1 MSDSYDVSKQNKV
14 RQLREKAKYDKETVH
29 AVLDAGLVAHVGLV
43 QDGDAVVVPML
54 YGRDGDTLY
63 LHGARKA
70 RVVRLLES
78 KQRACVNVTL
88 LDGLVFAR
96 SAFASSMNYRSVTVF
111 GTARLVDRLDDKKR
125 ALHVISEH
133 AMPGRRAE
141 LRLSHENELKM
152 TGVIAIDI
160 ESASAKIST
169 GMPDDEACDLDTPV
183 WAGVL
188 PIETRLTSLQ
198 ADDRVTPGI
207 EPSAALKAMEGKKL

>member
-14 RQLREKAKYDKETVH
+14 RQLREKAKYDKATVY

-43 QDGDAVVVPML
+43 QDGDPVVVPML

-78 KQRACVNVTL
+78 KHRACVNVTL

-141 LRLSHENELKM
+141 LRLSHENELTM

-160 ESASAKIST
+160 EAASAKIST

-188 PIETRLTSLQ
+188 PIETRLTSLE

>member
-1 MSDSYDVSKQNKV
+1 
-14 RQLREKAKYDKETVH
+14 
-29 AVLDAGLVAHVGLV
+29 
-43 QDGDAVVVPML
+43 ML
-54 YGRDGDTLY
+54 YGREGDTLY

-70 RVVRLLES
+70 RVIRMLEQTS
-78 KQRACVNVTL
+78 KACANVTL

-111 GTARLVDRLDDKKR
+111 GEARLVDRLDAKKR

-160 ESASAKIST
+160 KSASAKISA
-169 GMPDDEACDLDTPV
+169 GMPDDEACDLETPV

-188 PIETRLTSLQ
+188 PIETRRMTLQ
-198 ADDRVTPGI
+198 PDDRVADGT
-207 EPSAALKAMEGKKL
+207 EPSAALRALENTRL

>member
-1 MSDSYDVSKQNKV
+1 MPDSYDVSKQNQV
-14 RQLREKAKYDKETVH
+14 RQLREKAKYDKATVY

-43 QDGDAVVVPML
+43 QDGDPVVVPML

-78 KQRACVNVTL
+78 KHRACVNVTL

-160 ESASAKIST
+160 ESASAKISS

-188 PIETRLTSLQ
+188 PIETRLTNLE

>member
-1 MSDSYDVSKQNKV
+1 MPDSYDVSKQNQV
-14 RQLREKAKYDKETVH
+14 RQLREKAKYDKATVY

-43 QDGDAVVVPML
+43 QDGDPVVVPML

-78 KQRACVNVTL
+78 KHRACVNVTL

-160 ESASAKIST
+160 ESASAKISS

-188 PIETRLTSLQ
+188 PIETRLTSLE

>member
-1 MSDSYDVSKQNKV
+1 VKEYAIDKKNKV
-14 RQLREKAKYDKETVH
+14 RQIREKARYDRETVH
-29 AVLDAGLVAHVGLV
+29 AILDAGLVAHVALV
-43 QDGDAVVVPML
+43 QDGEPVVVPML

-63 LHGARKA
+63 LHGARKS
-70 RVVRLLES
+70 RVIRMLQS
-78 KQRACVNVTL
+78 TAKACANVTL

-111 GTARLVDRLDDKKR
+111 GKARLVDTLDDKKR

-141 LRLSHENELKM
+141 LRLSLESELKM

-160 ESASAKIST
+160 ESASAKISA
-169 GMPDDEACDLDTPV
+169 GMPDDEASDLDTPV

-188 PIETRLTSLQ
+188 PVETRRLTLQ
-198 ADDRVTPGI
+198 PDDRVTPGI
-207 EPSAALKAMEGKKL
+207 EPSAALRALENTRL

>member
-1 MSDSYDVSKQNKV
+1 MSDSYDVSKHNRV
-14 RQLREKAKYDKETVH
+14 RQLREKARYDKASVH

-43 QDGDAVVVPML
+43 QEGEPVVVPML

-70 RVVRLLES
+70 RVVRLLERTG
-78 KQRACVNVTL
+78 KVCVNVTL

-96 SAFASSMNYRSVTVF
+96 SAFASSMNYRSVTIF

-160 ESASAKIST
+160 VSASAKIST
-169 GMPDDEACDLDTPV
+169 GMPKDEACDLDTPV

-188 PIETRLTSLQ
+188 PIETRLTNLQ
-198 ADDRVTPGI
+198 ADERVTQGI
-207 EPSAALKAMEGKKL
+207 EPSGALKALEGKKL